1 MPHFVRPIM
10 SKRLSRLASHV
21 ALALAGACIAPL
33 ALAQVS
39 VSAPW
44 IRATVPA
51 QKTAGAFMQ
60 IKSAKAARLVG
71 VSTPVAGR
79 AELHQMSMDGQTMRM
94 HAVDG
99 VDLPANQPVNLAS
112 GGYHIM
118 LFDLQRQLKDG
129 DQVPL
134 TLRVVDAGGKLDNVT
149 VQVPVKPIGYVAH

>member
-1 MPHFVRPIM
+1 M
-10 SKRLSRLASHV
+10 SQRFRHLV
-21 ALALAGACIAPL
+21 LALAGLCAVPL

-39 VSAPW
+39 VGAPW

-60 IKSAKAARLVG
+60 VKSAKAARLVG
-71 VSTPVAGR
+71 VSSPVAGR

-99 VDLPANQPVNLAS
+99 VDLPANQPVDLAS

-118 LFDLQRQLKDG
+118 LFDLRRQLKDG
-129 DQVPL
+129 EQVPL
-134 TLRVVDAGGKLDNVT
+134 TLRVVEAGGKQDEVT
-149 VQVPVKPIGYVAH
+149 VQVPVKPIGYVAPAARH